1 MKTLVRAFISPL
13 FVITLLSIGII
24 LTVAKTLPYK
34 GLTIAVACI
43 IQLIIAMA
51 TSSKAGTYTRPK
63 ELIKDS
69 LADAF
74 RFGLCSLSTLWWYD
88 WSSYFIHNQ
97 SNEQFY
103 SVIILLFLTTLIT
116 MYEGYLT
123 LKVGTESLYRQN
135 PVNINP

>member
-51 TSSKAGTYTRPK
+51 TSSKAGTYIRPR

-69 LADAF
+69 LADTF
-74 RFGLCSLSTLWWYD
+74 RLVLCSLSTFWWYD
-88 WSSYFIHNQ
+88 WSLAFVHQ

-103 SVIILLFLTTLIT
+103 SITTLLFLTTLIT
-116 MYEGYLT
+116 MYEAYLT